1 MVPAFHRAA
10 QLLRHGL
17 LAVADAEDRHARR
30 IDRLRRKRR
39 ALLKHRGRPPG
50 QDHALRSQPREGF
63 ASLLEWYDFAINFLF
78 TDAPGN
84 KLSNLRAQI
93 DDENLIVPSEPVRIG
108 IAREG
113 GIEKAHFETMCE
125 ARAIGS
131 RPGVSPPPANL
142 SAHAL
147 RRLIAAARAPPRRSH
162 RCR

>member
-1 MVPAFHRAA
+1 
-10 QLLRHGL
+10 
-17 LAVADAEDRHARR
+17 
-30 IDRLRRKRR
+30 
-39 ALLKHRGRPPG
+39 LKHRGRPPG

-147 RRLIAAARAPPRRSH
+147 RRLIAAARAPPRSSH
-162 RCR
+162 RCRCGAASSTALVPRAPRRGRGARSLPARS

>member
-50 QDHALRSQPREGF
+50 QDHALRSQPREGL
-63 ASLLEWYDFAINFLF
+63 AGLLKRHNFAINFLF

-84 KLSNLRAQI
+84 KLSDLRAQI
-93 DDENLIVPSEPVRIG
+93 DDENLIVPSEPVSIG

-142 SAHAL
+142 SAL
-147 RRLIAAARAPPRRSH
+147 RAAQAQRRRTSTAT
-162 RCR
+162 